1 MNRKIKEIEDKRN
14 NGGKLTD
21 KEVKDLES
29 LYKQRQEI
37 AVKAL
42 SNGEK
47 EQQRIL
53 TRMSINRKAVSV
65 EDASETV
72 KEANKARD
80 DAKKMLRNDMM
91 IRLTKLIQ
99 WLDYLKKKEKLLKEA
114 KDKYDNEKQLAD
126 KTMIKL

>member
-47 EQQRIL
+47 EQHIL
-53 TRMSINRKAVSV
+53 TRMSINRKVSI
-65 EDASETV
+65 S
-72 KEANKARD
+72 
-80 DAKKMLRNDMM
+80 
-91 IRLTKLIQ
+91 
-99 WLDYLKKKEKLLKEA
+99 
-114 KDKYDNEKQLAD
+114 
-126 KTMIKL
+126 

>member
-42 SNGEK
+42 SNGENN
-47 EQQRIL
+47 IL
-53 TRMSINRKAVSV
+53 TRMSINRKVIS
-65 EDASETV
+65 
-72 KEANKARD
+72 
-80 DAKKMLRNDMM
+80 
-91 IRLTKLIQ
+91 
-99 WLDYLKKKEKLLKEA
+99 
-114 KDKYDNEKQLAD
+114 
-126 KTMIKL
+126 

>member
-47 EQQRIL
+47 
-53 TRMSINRKAVSV
+53 NN
-65 EDASETV
+65 DAF
-72 KEANKARD
+72 
-80 DAKKMLRNDMM
+80 
-91 IRLTKLIQ
+91 
-99 WLDYLKKKEKLLKEA
+99 
-114 KDKYDNEKQLAD
+114 
-126 KTMIKL
+126 

>member
-47 EQQRIL
+47 EQRIL
-53 TRMSINRKAVSV
+53 TRMSINRKVSV

-72 KEANKARD
+72 KKQIKHVMMQK
-80 DAKKMLRNDMM
+80 DAKKRYDDKIDEINSMVGLS
-91 IRLTKLIQ
+91 Q
-99 WLDYLKKKEKLLKEA
+99 KEREN
-114 KDKYDNEKQLAD
+114 Y
-126 KTMIKL
+126 

>member
-47 EQQRIL
+47 TTAHFNSNVNQ
-53 TRMSINRKAVSV
+53 S
-65 EDASETV
+65 
-72 KEANKARD
+72 
-80 DAKKMLRNDMM
+80 
-91 IRLTKLIQ
+91 
-99 WLDYLKKKEKLLKEA
+99 
-114 KDKYDNEKQLAD
+114 
-126 KTMIKL
+126 